1 MTPRLIPA
9 PRRLRGLVVLLSAAL
24 FTTLLAGCGGA
35 QQEAATAGASPSE
48 KTTLRIGQQFGIV
61 YLLLDVA
68 QARGLI
74 EQQAKAAGIEVT
86 VQSQQLS
93 GGSAINDALLSG
105 AIDIAGAGTGPL
117 FTIWDRTRGRQEVR
131 GIASLGNFPY
141 QLLSNSPRVKRIDD
155 LGQGDRIAVPAVGVS
170 VQSRILQYASAQRW
184 GQDQALKLDALQVA
198 LPHPDAAASLIS
210 GGNEVNTHF
219 STPPYQ
225 QQELAR
231 NPKAHVILDSYQVL
245 GGPSSATVLY
255 ATAKFRKDNPKLY
268 HAFVAALDESAK
280 FITAHPEEAAD
291 IFVKRNPSSDR
302 AQVLQVLKDPQVQF
316 KIAPQNTLKLGQFM
330 HQVQAI
336 KQAPTAVG
344 DYFFDD
350 PLIAGGS

>member
-1 MTPRLIPA
+1 LSS
-9 PRRLRGLVVLLSAAL
+9 PRRARGLLPLLAATLCTVLLAA
-24 FTTLLAGCGGA
+24 CGGA
-35 QQEAATAGASPSE
+35 QPEQAREPQKA
-48 KTTLRIGQQFGIV
+48 TLRIGQQFGIV

-68 QARGLI
+68 QERGLI
-74 EQQAKAAGIEVT
+74 VQQAKAAGLEVT
-86 VQSQQLS
+86 IESRQLS

-131 GIASLGNFPY
+131 GVASLGNFPY
-141 QLLSNSPRVKRIDD
+141 QLISNAPNVHSIDD
-155 LGQGDRIAVPAVGVS
+155 LGPSDRIAVPAVGVS
-170 VQSRILQYASAQRW
+170 VQARILQYASAQRW
-184 GQDQALKLDALQVA
+184 GDGQALKLDPLQVA
-198 LPHPDAAASLIS
+198 LPHPDAAAALIS

-231 NPKAHVILDSYQVL
+231 NPNAHVILDSYQVL

-255 ATAKFRKDNPKLY
+255 ATAKFRQDNPKLY
-268 HAFVAALDESAK
+268 HAFLAALDEAAK
-280 FITAHPEEAAD
+280 FVTARPDEAAD
-291 IFVKRNPSSDR
+291 IFVKRNPNTDR
-302 AQVLQVLKDPQVQF
+302 ALVLQILRDPQVQF
-316 KIAPQNTLKLGQFM
+316 KIAPQNTLGLGQFM
-330 HQVQAI
+330 QRVGAI
-336 KQAPTAVG
+336 KQAPAAVG

>member
-1 MTPRLIPA
+1 MSPTPSST
-9 PRRLRGLVVLLSAAL
+9 PRRLRGLLPLLAATLCTVLLGA
-24 FTTLLAGCGGA
+24 CGGA
-35 QQEAATAGASPSE
+35 PSE
-48 KTTLRIGQQFGIV
+48 QAQKQEQASLRIGKQFGIV

-68 QARGLI
+68 EERGLI
-74 EQQAKAAGIEVT
+74 AEQAKAAGIDLKVE
-86 VQSQQLS
+86 SRQLS

-131 GIASLGNFPY
+131 GVASLGNFPY
-141 QLLSNSPRVKRIDD
+141 QLISNSPRVKTIDD
-155 LGQGDRIAVPAVGVS
+155 LGQGDRIAVPATGVS

-184 GQDQALKLDALQVA
+184 GQDQALKLDPLQVA
-198 LPHPDAAASLIS
+198 LPHPDAAAALIS

-231 NPKAHVILDSYQVL
+231 NPNAHVILDSYQVL

-255 ATAKFRKDNPKLY
+255 ATAKFRQDNPKVY
-268 HAFVAALDESAK
+268 HAFLAALDEAAG
-280 FITAHPEEAAD
+280 FVAAHPDEAAD
-291 IFVKRNPSSDR
+291 LFVKRNPSSDR

-316 KIAPQNTLKLGQFM
+316 KIAPQNTLGLGKFM
-330 HQVQAI
+330 QQVGAI
-336 KQAPTAVG
+336 KQAPTAVT